1 VLTVPAIPIDAAN
14 PGDADAASQRQLCR
28 SAVDNLADDLMTG
41 NELRANRWQ
50 IAFRDVQV
58 SPANPTSK
66 NSQHHMTRLRF
77 GTGNLLNLQERLRSR
92 ASGYQNGS
100 FHFLASS
107 SLSLRAF
114 MECS

>member
-28 SAVDNLADDLMTG
+28 SAVHNLADDLMTG
-41 NELRANRWQ
+41 DEPWANRWQ
-50 IAFRDVQV
+50 IAFRNVQV
-58 SPANPTSK
+58 RPANSTSE
-66 NSQHHMTRLRF
+66 NSQHHITRLRF
-77 GTGNLLNLQERLRSR
+77 GAGNLLNFQERLRSR
-92 ASGYQNGS
+92 APGYQNGS